1 MDRVES
7 LKVERFKNGFYY
19 NYHKHTHYSNIRT
32 QDCVSKPIDY
42 IERAKELGHDSY
54 FTTEHGWQGN
64 IFECFTLCQQNNL
77 SLFVSLNSFVF
88 ALISSILETIVFVH
102 KLTNS
107 SVNST

>member
-54 FTTEHGWQGN
+54 FTTEHGCKV
-64 IFECFTLCQQNNL
+64 IF
-77 SLFVSLNSFVF
+77 LNV
-88 ALISSILETIVFVH
+88 LLY
-102 KLTNS
+102 
-107 SVNST
+107 VNKII

>member
-77 SLFVSLNSFVF
+77 KCIYGVEAYYVDDMYEQDRGNYHLM
-88 ALISSILETIVFVH
+88 
-102 KLTNS
+102 
-107 SVNST
+107 